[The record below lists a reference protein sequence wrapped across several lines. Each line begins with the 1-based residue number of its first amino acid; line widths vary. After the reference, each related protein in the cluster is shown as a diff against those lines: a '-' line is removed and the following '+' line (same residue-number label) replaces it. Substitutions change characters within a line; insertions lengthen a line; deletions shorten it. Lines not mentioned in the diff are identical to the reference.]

1 MDWQKYFI
9 SFVITAA
16 IFGTALY
23 ISNYL
28 NEKRAADIRSIEEN
42 ISIDILSLETQFDL
56 LEQVSCDAI
65 RENSVLTRQLSEL
78 ANKLD
83 FAESQLGTDNAE
95 VVRLK
100 RSYTLLLTKD
110 FLLMKQVAE
119 KCDIEPIFMFYFYSN
134 EGDCVDCIRQ
144 GHVLTKLQQDY
155 PRLRIYAFDY
165 NLNLSTLGTLRSIY
179 EIENTLPA
187 LVINDEVHYGF
198 KTVEEIED
206 IVPEIIALREATTTA
221 TSTDELA
228 TSTATNTDEVEN

>member
-78 ANKLD
+78 ANKLELPFHCEV
-83 FAESQLGTDNAE
+83 FA
-95 VVRLK
+95 
-100 RSYTLLLTKD
+100 LTK
-110 FLLMKQVAE
+110 
-119 KCDIEPIFMFYFYSN
+119 
-134 EGDCVDCIRQ
+134 
-144 GHVLTKLQQDY
+144 
-155 PRLRIYAFDY
+155 
-165 NLNLSTLGTLRSIY
+165 
-179 EIENTLPA
+179 
-187 LVINDEVHYGF
+187 
-198 KTVEEIED
+198 
-206 IVPEIIALREATTTA
+206 
-221 TSTDELA
+221 
-228 TSTATNTDEVEN
+228 